1 MFLVNFALKC
11 KTIFLIVLS
20 ICLGINISLAHTPL
34 NGGGDKD
41 VKKNANKIKKVVLD
55 AGHGGKD
62 SGALGSK
69 SKEKDVVL
77 KLILKLGKELE
88 KQYPDIEVIYTRK
101 SDKFVELHERANIAN
116 KANADLFI
124 SVHCNA
130 AGSHKACGSETF
142 VLGLHR
148 NEDNLKV
155 AKRENGA
162 ILLEENYKEH
172 YEGFDPDSEI
182 SHIILNMYQN
192 AYLDRSV
199 AFANSL
205 ETNLKTKNKRKSRGV
220 KQAGF
225 LVLRNTYMPSVLF
238 EAGFLTNAEEERY
251 LNSSDGQSRIVKS
264 FIEAFEDY
272 RKKVE
277 DDPHLA
283 DVKTETQQAPGG
295 QQKNAIEEV
304 KQSPHK
310 PVQVARQKDVITK
323 ESNSVQ
329 LASVSNK
336 PSVDVKT
343 QNNTPQGNKLEEL
356 EFCVQLAATPKKA
369 NLSAA
374 QWRNIQNL
382 SIRYEKGMYK
392 YQITGIK
399 EYSFANDLKDRMR
412 KKGFEGAFVVAY
424 NNGNRVKI
432 SEAVSMS
439 R

>member
-1 MFLVNFALKC
+1 MSLVNFALKC

-20 ICLGINISLAHTPL
+20 IGVGINISLAHNVL

-41 VKKNANKIKKVVLD
+41 IKKNTNKIKKVVLD

-77 KLILKLGKELE
+77 NLILRLGKEIE
-88 KQYPDIEVIYTRK
+88 RMHPDIEVIYTRK
-101 SDKFVELHERANIAN
+101 TDKFIELHERANIAN

-124 SVHCNA
+124 SIHCNA
-130 AGSHKACGSETF
+130 AGNTKACGSETF

-148 NEDNLKV
+148 NDDNLQV

-162 ILLEENYKEH
+162 ILLEENYKDN
-172 YEGFDPDSEI
+172 YDGFDPNSEV

-192 AYLDRSV
+192 AYLDRSL
-199 AFANSL
+199 AFASSL
-205 ETNLKTKNKRKSRGV
+205 ETNLVTKNKTKSRGV

-238 EAGFLTNAEEERY
+238 EAGFLTNLEEERY
-251 LNSSDGQSRIVKS
+251 LNSPEGQTKIIRS

-272 RKKVE
+272 KNKVE
-277 DDPHLA
+277 DNPQLA
-283 DVKTETQQAPGG
+283 AVKTEKQILPGT
-295 QQKNAIEEV
+295 
-304 KQSPHK
+304 
-310 PVQVARQKDVITK
+310 ITNV
-323 ESNSVQ
+323 SNNQNQDKVL
-329 LASVSNK
+329 LASMENGPNITSYPFVEIQQI
-336 PSVDVKT
+336 T
-343 QNNTPQGNKLEEL
+343 QDKEL

-369 NLSAA
+369 NLSEAK
-374 QWRNIQNL
+374 WRNIQNL

-392 YQITGIK
+392 YQITGIDK
-399 EYSFANDLKDRMR
+399 YNDANTMKDIMR

-424 NNGNRVKI
+424 SNGNQI
-432 SEAVSMS
+432 PITEAMGKSK
-439 R
+439 